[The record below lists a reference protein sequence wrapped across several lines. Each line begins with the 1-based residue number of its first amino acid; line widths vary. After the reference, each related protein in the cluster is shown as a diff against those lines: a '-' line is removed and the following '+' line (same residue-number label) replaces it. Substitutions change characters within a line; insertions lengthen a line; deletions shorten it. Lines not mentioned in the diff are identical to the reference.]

1 MAEEGR
7 KFMPQ
12 TSIQV
17 RVPFH
22 DVDSTG
28 RIHFTAM
35 FRYMEIAE
43 HELRRSIGFPQAT
56 SFPETV
62 FPRVRVTCDFRGA
75 IRYDDELTIE
85 ARVERVGRSS
95 WTVAFVARST
105 GEARTRG
112 QEGIQDIVA
121 EGQMTMVA
129 MDATTERAV
138 SLPDDLRFALENA

>member
-1 MAEEGR
+1 
-7 KFMPQ
+7 MPQ
-12 TSIQV
+12 TTIAI

-56 SFPETV
+56 SFPNIA
-62 FPRVRVTCDFRGA
+62 FPRVHVSCDFRGA
-75 IRYDDELTIE
+75 IRYDDELSIE
-85 ARVERVGRSS
+85 AHVERVGRRS
-95 WTVAFVARST
+95 WTVTFIARLI
-105 GEARTRG
+105 GEGASV
-112 QEGIQDIVA
+112 VA

-129 MDATTERAV
+129 MDTATERAIP
-138 SLPDDLRFALENA
+138 LPDELRAALADGQ

>member
-1 MAEEGR
+1 
-7 KFMPQ
+7 MPQ

>member
-1 MAEEGR
+1 
-7 KFMPQ
+7 MPQ
-12 TSIQV
+12 TTIAI

-56 SFPETV
+56 SFPNIA
-62 FPRVRVTCDFRGA
+62 FPRVHVSCDFRGA
-75 IRYDDELTIE
+75 IRYDDELSIE
-85 ARVERVGRSS
+85 AHVERVGRSS
-95 WTVAFVARST
+95 WTVAFIARLI
-105 GEARTRG
+105 GEEHDEEQKERAS
-112 QEGIQDIVA
+112 IVA

-129 MDATTERAV
+129 MDTATERAV
-138 SLPDDLRFALENA
+138 SLPGELRSALVDGQ

>member
-1 MAEEGR
+1 
-7 KFMPQ
+7 MPQ
-12 TSIQV
+12 TSIAI

-35 FRYMEIAE
+35 LRYMEIAE

-56 SFPETV
+56 SFTDIV
-62 FPRVRVTCDFRGA
+62 FPRVRVVCDFRGA

-85 ARVERVGRSS
+85 ARVDSVGRSS
-95 WTVAFVARST
+95 WTVAFRARIT
-105 GEARTRG
+105 ARNEE
-112 QEGIQDIVA
+112 QKELSPSVA

-129 MDATTERAV
+129 MDASTEQAV
-138 SLPDDLRFALENA
+138 PLPDELRSALVNA